1 MKLIK
6 RIVILLLIAVNI
18 VALTACFDTG
28 KAVNAIPEREVQ
40 YWYWDVETGEELLF
54 KSVPINEGDTFVEI
68 EGPSIP
74 GYSLLGWFSHSS
86 QYFNGDELPS
96 EGGIK
101 VHASFEPE
109 PWTLKFYADGRVV
122 NDMQYFGSG
131 DAGISHYTEDEV
143 RRWISAVKGTE
154 LNEDYFTFGGFY
166 LDEDCTEPFVNG
178 TPLSSD
184 TNIYIDYLYFPMS
197 IRTDDEGNAEIYI
210 FADQMIG
217 EAPEVLVLPSVDDQ
231 GETYTSIEAFYEQ
244 EMFIKEI
251 ILPDGLLSIQDG
263 AFFGV
268 NAEKVVIPE
277 SVEYIGE
284 SVFAECTTLKQ
295 VEIASTA
302 DFDIESV
309 FRGCDNLEFE
319 EYGNAYYLG
328 KYFMELKSSDVTS
341 VTIRPGCK
349 ELPDNALANSAV
361 ASVTFPD
368 TMKIIGKYAFANT
381 QIKEIEFP
389 DSVVFI
395 DDGAFEGCALL
406 ETVVFPEKTS
416 DDYLSVGS
424 RAFSGCTSLNSI
436 NTEEMVTGLA
446 PYVFENCTSL
456 EEITLYD
463 NLTTIDE
470 GAFKG
475 CASLTKI
482 NLDKI
487 MYIEDY
493 AFSGC
498 SSLSDFHVNGFWI
511 EEIGKYAFAGCTSIV
526 SWGTYQ
532 LTTVS
537 EGVFSGCTSLESI
550 GFSGATAIEAYAFSG
565 CTSLK
570 SLNLDAV
577 PSVGKEAF
585 KDCTGLETVRCLR
598 TQWTVGRNSF
608 AGCISLG
615 MMYVGPEENW
625 ANVDMSDCGFGGRLC
640 YYSETEQTVDEY
652 LQTNTLKWHF
662 GTDRKPVLWV
672 DPSTI

>member
-1 MKLIK
+1 MKLVK
-6 RIVILLLIAVNI
+6 RIIVLLLVAVSMI
-18 VALTACFDTG
+18 ALTACFDLG
-28 KAVNAIPEREVQ
+28 KAVDAIPEREVQ
-40 YWYWDVETGEELLF
+40 YRYRDMETGEDILF

-74 GYSLLGWFSHSS
+74 GYSLLGWFSHSD

-101 VHASFEPE
+101 VYASMGAEPHVM
-109 PWTLKFYADGRVV
+109 KFYADGRVV
-122 NDMQYFGSG
+122 NDIQFFGNA
-131 DAGISHYTEDEV
+131 DDLISHYTEYDV
-143 RRWISAVKGTE
+143 RSWISARKGTE
-154 LNEDYFTFGGFY
+154 LNEKYFHFLGFY
-166 LDEDCTEPFVNG
+166 LDEACTQPYVNG
-178 TPLSSD
+178 ASFSSD
-184 TNIYIDYLYFPMS
+184 TNIYIDYFFFPMS

-217 EAPEVLVLPSVDDQ
+217 DAPEVLVLPAVDDW
-231 GETYTSIEAFYEQ
+231 GEAYTSIEAFYEQ
-244 EMFIKEI
+244 EMFFKEI

-263 AFFGV
+263 AFFRV
-268 NAEKVVIPE
+268 NAEKVVIPA
-277 SVEYIGE
+277 SVEYIGG
-284 SVFAECTTLKQ
+284 SVFAECTALKH

-309 FRGCDNLEFE
+309 FRGCDNLEYE

-349 ELPDNALANSAV
+349 ELPDNAFANSAV

-368 TMKIIGKYAFANT
+368 TMKMIGKYAFANT

-389 DSVVFI
+389 DSVIFI
-395 DDGAFEGCALL
+395 DDGAFAGCVLL
-406 ETVVFPEKTS
+406 ETVVFPEKTV

-436 NTEEMVTGLA
+436 NTEELVSGLG

-456 EEITLYD
+456 GEITLYD

-470 GAFKG
+470 GAFRG
-475 CASLTKI
+475 CTSLTKI
-482 NLDKI
+482 NLDQI

-498 SSLSDFHVNGFWI
+498 SSLSDFRISDFWI

-526 SWGTYQ
+526 SWGSYQ
-532 LTTVS
+532 FTTVS

-550 GFSGATAIEAYAFSG
+550 GFSGVKTIEAYAFSG

-570 SLNLDAV
+570 SLNLDV
-577 PSVGKEAF
+577 VHTVGKEAF

-598 TQWTVGRNSF
+598 SQWTVGRNSF
-608 AGCISLG
+608 AGCTSLEI
-615 MMYVGPEENW
+615 MYVGTEENW
-625 ANVDMSDCGFGGRLC
+625 ANVDMSDCGFGGRLS

-652 LQTNTLKWHF
+652 LGTNTLKWHSVD
-662 GTDRKPVLWV
+662 GKPALWV